1 MMAGR
6 VMYGE
11 IISKVDGTFAP
22 VNVKLTLADTIA
34 NPVKSHVDGF
44 GAALFDGVV
53 GDAAGG
59 AIVGL

>member
-6 VMYGE
+6 MMFGE

-22 VNVKLTLADTIA
+22 VNEKLTLTDTIA
-34 NPVKSHVDGF
+34 NPVESHVDCF
-44 GAALFDGVV
+44 GATLFDSIV
-53 GDAAGG
+53 GDAACG